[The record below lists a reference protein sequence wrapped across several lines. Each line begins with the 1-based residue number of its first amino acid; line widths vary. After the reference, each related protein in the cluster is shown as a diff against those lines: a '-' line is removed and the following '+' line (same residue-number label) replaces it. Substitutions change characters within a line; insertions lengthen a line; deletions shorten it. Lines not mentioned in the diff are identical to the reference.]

1 MADRSAEPERRPHDD
16 ERGASTTLVIVVVR
30 TGGFAGLRR
39 EWRVEPPSTEEPDW
53 LTLVEAC
60 DWAYTGDD
68 PTSRDRFVW
77 SISVTLP
84 REHHSATLPERDLTG
99 PWRTLVDR
107 VQDAGREDDE
117 S

>member
-1 MADRSAEPERRPHDD
+1 M
-16 ERGASTTLVIVVVR
+16 
-30 TGGFAGLRR
+30 
-39 EWRVEPPSTEEPDW
+39 
-53 LTLVEAC
+53 TLVEAC
-60 DWAYTGDD
+60 DWDYTGDD

-77 SISVTLP
+77 SITVTVSSG
-84 REHHSATLPERDLTG
+84 RRAGAEHSATLPERDLTG